1 MRVMGKKTNPTP
13 EAVIT
18 IDMFGPPPE
27 PVDPHAGK
35 KSEVMEPVVRAATGE
50 KKVSIFDIFG
60 H

>member
-1 MRVMGKKTNPTP
+1 MGKKTNPTP